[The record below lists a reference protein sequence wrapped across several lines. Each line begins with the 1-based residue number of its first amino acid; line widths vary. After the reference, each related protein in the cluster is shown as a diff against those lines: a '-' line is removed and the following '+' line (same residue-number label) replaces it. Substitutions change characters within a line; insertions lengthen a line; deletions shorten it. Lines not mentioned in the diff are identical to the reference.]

1 MRQPVASPRHA
12 WPLLDRRS
20 APAAA
25 PQHPSPTL
33 DHAARAGLLHLLTR
47 LSGKRRAQQ
56 QQQQRGISALEAAK
70 ETLRYTAFLGCMAG
84 VYVGADE
91 AIAALWGKERTASWR
106 ALVAG
111 ALAGPSL
118 LLTG

>member
-1 MRQPVASPRHA
+1 
-12 WPLLDRRS
+12 
-20 APAAA
+20 
-25 PQHPSPTL
+25 
-33 DHAARAGLLHLLTR
+33 LLTR
-47 LSGKRRAQQ
+47 LRGRKGARR
-56 QQQQRGISALEAAK
+56 RGIPALEAVQ

-91 AIAALWGKERTASWR
+91 AIAAVWGKERTASWR

-118 LLTG
+118 LLAG